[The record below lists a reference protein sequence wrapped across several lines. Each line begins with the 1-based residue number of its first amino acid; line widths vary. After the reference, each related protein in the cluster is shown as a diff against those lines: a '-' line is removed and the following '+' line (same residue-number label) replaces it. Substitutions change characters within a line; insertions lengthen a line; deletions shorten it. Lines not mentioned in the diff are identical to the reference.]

1 MLLARRTQDPSNWLI
16 GGGLFL
22 AVGVLLNRFGP
33 PVDGFWSALLAGVS
47 GAFIGAS
54 IVLNIRGLVLRRR
67 RSG

>member
-1 MLLARRTQDPSNWLI
+1 MLLARKTQEPSNWYV

-22 AVGVLLNRFGP
+22 AAGVLLNRFGP

-54 IVLNIRGLVLRRR
+54 IVFNIRALILRRKH
-67 RSG
+67 SG